1 MKRKPEIQVIS
12 RLEAYKYCKSCHNMP
27 AVIIS
32 IFTPDTEYPYEVFK
46 SDTNGI
52 VDILDLS
59 FADVGGQESI
69 NSASFT
75 AKSIIFL
82 FVVTRRNE
90 YLRID
95 SMN

>member
-12 RLEAYKYCKSCHNMP
+12 RLEAYKYCKSRHNTP

-32 IFTPDTEYPYEVFK
+32 IFTPDTKYPYEVFK